1 MIREI
6 LASVAIGAVTLSAPM
21 IMAQETHQTS
31 GNVNWLIGEFDRRM
45 NSEADLVARI
55 GRIHAEKEFPGIL
68 LNDMMNREQM
78 TFEDHDQFVSAIQP
92 VFQAA
97 HAKGEAELKAIIAD
111 LGWDGLNALGPY
123 VMSQVFDI
131 VLHAPD
137 VQFQAAAIPTLEP
150 LARDDFINPYI
161 FALFYDDVMVQTGQ
175 PQRWGTQSECVNGE
189 WKPFPIDEPET
200 VDARREAVGMSP
212 LDEFLDGEIELY
224 GNCVG
229 DG

>member
-6 LASVAIGAVTLSAPM
+6 LASVAIGAVTLSAPV

-45 NSEADLVARI
+45 KSEADLVAKI
-55 GRIHAEKEFPGIL
+55 GRIHAEKEFPSML

-78 TFEDHDQFVSAIQP
+78 TLEDRDQFVSAIQP
-92 VFQAA
+92 TFDAA
-97 HAKGEAELKAIIAD
+97 HAKGEAELKAIVAD
-111 LGWDGLNALGPY
+111 IGWDGLNALGPY

-131 VLHAPD
+131 VMHAPD
-137 VQFQAAAIPTLEP
+137 VQFQAEVIPTLES
-150 LARDDFINPYI
+150 LARNDFINAYM

-189 WKPFPIDEPET
+189 WKPLPIEDPDN

-212 LDEFLDGEIELY
+212 LDEFLNGEIELY
-224 GNCVG
+224 GNC
-229 DG
+229 DSED